1 MAMDFFYKAGGA
13 ILAPFKYAQREINE
27 VKEDLKEDAQDAL
40 ATALKVAA
48 MAVFA
53 LFFVVFISITAA
65 TSLNDSMDSP
75 WAGFAIVAGFYLL
88 LAVGVY
94 IWMKATAK
102 KKHESEFKQHEA
114 NTMVT
119 H

>member
-27 VKEDLKEDAQDAL
+27 AKEDLKEDAQEAL
-40 ATALKVAA
+40 SKAIKLVIIG
-48 MAVFA
+48 VFS
-53 LFFVVFISITAA
+53 LFFIVFISITAA
-65 TSLNDSMDSP
+65 TSINDAMDSA

-88 LAVGVY
+88 LALGVY

-102 KKHESEFKQHEA
+102 KKHEEEFKHHRA
-114 NTMVT
+114 NTVAT